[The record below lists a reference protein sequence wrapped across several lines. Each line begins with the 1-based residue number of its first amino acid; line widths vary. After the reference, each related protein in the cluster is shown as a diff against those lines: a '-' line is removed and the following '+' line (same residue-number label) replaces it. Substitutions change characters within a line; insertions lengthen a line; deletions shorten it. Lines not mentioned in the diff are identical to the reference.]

1 MSEAYLALCREL
13 SIQPSTDRSTVLPR
27 ARSVDAAVS
36 LRGSDSILE
45 IDHPGGMTVA
55 LVAGDWSSGCPEC
68 VQSKIVGLEHYYPG
82 DPDDPLDVEAAVALV
97 SAFRERHGIPLA
109 VTDAYAPQNWS
120 VCFPVPG
127 CGRCSGVART
137 SADLAASYGE
147 LWAGRTVTSTP
158 AEHDRAAGLRQLS
171 GSEFARG
178 NRSAIGFTAVVGNPV
193 LVDEDRVSLVNAPI
207 FVSTATDDH
216 EVSGGKGANLEQAIA
231 SCVGEGLERYFLTGV
246 FRELGVVAS
255 RADLGALACSP
266 REDFGFPAIDP
277 RVVRYADDVTL
288 EWVVADDLHTGDR
301 KFVPANAVYCPYAPV
316 SGGSVIS
323 VGSTNGAATGATVA
337 DATRQA
343 LLEAVERDAFWYYAR
358 TGIPPSAV
366 SAAMLPPDVAASM
379 STMRGQFWTHVLEN
393 PFGIPVVHVTFESD
407 VPGGSRAA
415 RGTGATLRL
424 ESSIRRA
431 FSECLQMYHSLS
443 TGVAVEPTTAD
454 MRHSWFAGRA
464 RTDFPEFFA
473 RNQIRRVREEPPR
486 GLDPT
491 DAILASAREQSLP
504 VYRVTLVETPAF
516 AVVKVLV
523 GGMAIM
529 DASYFENGTRF
540 SDVARAVRHP
550 EPRVRYRGSLFM

>member
-13 SIQPSTDRSTVLPR
+13 SIQPTTDPPTVLPR

-36 LRGSDSILE
+36 LRGADSILE
-45 IDHPGGMTVA
+45 IDHLGRTTVA
-55 LVAGDWSSGCPEC
+55 LIAGDWSSGCPEC

-82 DPDDPLDVEAAVALV
+82 DPDDPLDVDAAAALV

-127 CGRCSGVART
+127 CKRCSEVARA
-137 SADLAASYGE
+137 SAGIVAQYGE
-147 LWAGRTVTSTP
+147 LWAHSAVMSTP
-158 AEHDRAAGLRQLS
+158 VEHDRAAGLRQLS
-171 GSEFARG
+171 GSEFSRR
-178 NRSAIGFTAVVGNPV
+178 NRSTIGFAAVVGNPV

-216 EVSGGKGANLEQAIA
+216 EVSGGKGADLEQAIA

-246 FRELGVVAS
+246 FRDPGVVAS
-255 RADLGALACSP
+255 RAELGPLACSP
-266 REDFGFPAIDP
+266 SDDFGFPTIDP
-277 RVVRYADDVTL
+277 RVVRYADDLTL
-288 EWVVADDLHTGDR
+288 EWVTADDLHTGDR
-301 KFVPANAVYCPYAPV
+301 TFVPANAVYCPYVPV

-323 VGSTNGAATGATVA
+323 VGSTNGAAAGATVT

-358 TGIPPSAV
+358 TGIPPTAV
-366 SAAMLPPDVAASM
+366 PLAVIPPDVAASM
-379 STMRGQFWTHVLEN
+379 STMRGQFWTHVLDN

-407 VPGGSRAA
+407 VPGGPRAA

-424 ESSIRRA
+424 DSSIRRA
-431 FSECLQMYHSLS
+431 FSECLQMYHSLA
-443 TGVAVEPTTAD
+443 TGVAVDPTTAD
-454 MRHSWFAGRA
+454 MRHSWFAGTA
-464 RTDFPEFFA
+464 RSEFPEFFA
-473 RNQIRRVREEPPR
+473 RNQTARPRDEPPH

-491 DAILASAREQSLP
+491 DVILAGARAQSLP
-504 VYRVTLVETPAF
+504 AYRVVLAETPAF

-523 GGMAIM
+523 GGMSIM
-529 DASYFENGTRF
+529 DAAYFENSTRF